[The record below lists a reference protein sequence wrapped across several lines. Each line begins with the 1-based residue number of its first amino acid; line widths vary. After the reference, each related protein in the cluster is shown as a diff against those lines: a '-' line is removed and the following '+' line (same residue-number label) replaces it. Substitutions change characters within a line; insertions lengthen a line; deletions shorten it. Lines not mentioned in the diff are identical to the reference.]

1 MLYRPTSHNA
11 IDESMIRFKVRSS
24 AKQYMPKKTIKLGI
38 KVWVRAD
45 SANGYFCD
53 FQSPEKGLGGTGVK
67 RLTTGL
73 EGNTI
78 RCFATILFLELTYSE
93 LLDNGIYACGTLRAN
108 RLHFPDDL
116 KLLTKKGQQIRDKE
130 LQCKIH
136 LFAAFAQLHLQRP
149 VRLLTAWSLA
159 CCLAKVRI
167 PDCLPDKLESPHF
180 FSSLQLI
187 YGWSRQ
193 RKSTSAILKCSYQ
206 ITQDVQVHFSVHL

>member
-38 KVWVRAD
+38 KVWVCAD

-53 FQSPEKGLGGTGVK
+53 FDVYTGASQSPEKGLGGTGVK

-116 KLLTKKGQQIRDKE
+116 KLLTKKDNRFGTRNFSARSTF
-130 LQCKIH
+130 LPP
-136 LFAAFAQLHLQRP
+136 LH
-149 VRLLTAWSLA
+149 
-159 CCLAKVRI
+159 
-167 PDCLPDKLESPHF
+167 
-180 FSSLQLI
+180 
-187 YGWSRQ
+187 
-193 RKSTSAILKCSYQ
+193 SY
-206 ITQDVQVHFSVHL
+206 ICRGLCVC